1 MAKLWSAMWF
11 HKNCFYMKFLQRF
24 FVFLPP
30 LPPEMS
36 VWICQSEILT
46 ISFNIYIIGYKL
58 YIIICILL
66 TYIVYTYYIYIY
78 IYIYILFM
86 YIYIVSLHAYVLSHV
101 WPFATPC
108 TVPYQAPLSMGFWR
122 QEYWSGMPFPPP
134 GNLPNPE
141 IKPGSPATPALAVNA
156 FTTEP
161 PGNPHIHITYF
172 SSSYGKAFKPLS

>member
-36 VWICQSEILT
+36 VWICQIEILT

-66 TYIVYTYYIYIY
+66 TYIVYTYNIYTIYVYIY
-78 IYIYILFM
+78 
-86 YIYIVSLHAYVLSHV
+86 SE
-101 WPFATPC
+101 FACIRTQSCLTLCNPMHC
-108 TVPYQAPLSMGFWR
+108 TL
-122 QEYWSGMPFPPP
+122 
-134 GNLPNPE
+134 
-141 IKPGSPATPALAVNA
+141 PGSSVHGILKARILEWDA
-156 FTTEP
+156 
-161 PGNPHIHITYF
+161 I
-172 SSSYGKAFKPLS
+172 SSSRESSQPRDQTRVSCNSCIGSECFYYWATWESPYTYNIFFFFLW